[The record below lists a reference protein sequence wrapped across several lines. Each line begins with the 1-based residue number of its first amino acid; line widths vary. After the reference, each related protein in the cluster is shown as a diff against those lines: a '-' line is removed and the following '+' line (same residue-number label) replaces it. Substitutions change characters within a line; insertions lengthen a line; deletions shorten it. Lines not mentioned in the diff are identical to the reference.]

1 MEGEGGREGE
11 REGGWREREGE
22 RERGREGRR
31 KEGEGG
37 REGRRKE
44 GEEGREGGNNG
55 GWVGGGVDRDRE
67 REERGRK
74 TEWILRLCIASC
86 PDMMYY
92 GQGYDGYEYA

>member
-1 MEGEGGREGE
+1 MEGG
-11 REGGWREREGE
+11 
-22 RERGREGRR
+22 
-31 KEGEGG
+31 K
-37 REGRRKE
+37 K
-44 GEEGREGGNNG
+44 G

>member
-1 MEGEGGREGE
+1 MEGAGGREGE
-11 REGGWREREGE
+11 REVTM
-22 RERGREGRR
+22 
-31 KEGEGG
+31 EGG
-37 REGRRKE
+37 KK
-44 GEEGREGGNNG
+44 G